1 MSHTT
6 GLFKRIPVP
15 NEKCRDIYCIDYKT
29 LRILGFKTVLFD
41 YDFTITGWNQKKIT
55 EKTLDLFE
63 RLLDMGY
70 QVAIVTNAPY
80 DRVGHVYE
88 STQGRVKVYADMR
101 KPRTAKLSNVLNL
114 MNTTAKESIIVGDLF
129 FTDIM
134 AGNILGLY
142 TVLINPYTYG
152 IDSKVKKMVAFMSR
166 VFYYLFFYTVGW
178 MFRIMDLAVPNEF
191 KKSIRDIDYTMLLEY
206 GYDTVLF
213 DFDNTLMPWHS
224 NEIDAETLQ
233 FLRTLL
239 NMGFKIMIAS
249 NGKDERFSD
258 VRLQLKNMKIEV
270 NGMSMKPMARKLKK
284 KILQVGSSK
293 DKTVLIGDQLFT
305 DVIAGNLCG
314 FYTVKVNPLSSKEGF
329 HTKFFRM
336 LEKVVI
342 KFMRRKPNLIRGEQI

>member
-1 MSHTT
+1 MSHST

-15 NEKCRDIYCIDYKT
+15 NEKCRDIYSIDYKT
-29 LRILGFKTVLFD
+29 LRNLGFNTVLFD
-41 YDFTITGWNQKKIT
+41 YDFTVTGWNQKKIT

-80 DRVGHVYE
+80 ERVGHVYE
-88 STQGRVKVYADMR
+88 STKGRVKVYADMH
-101 KPRTAKLSNVLNL
+101 KPRTAMLSNVLKL
-114 MNTTAKESIIVGDLF
+114 MNTTAKESLIVGDLF

-152 IDSKVKKMVAFMSR
+152 IDSKAKKMVAITSR
-166 VFYYLFFYTVGW
+166 SFYYLFFYTIGW
-178 MFRIMDLAVPNEF
+178 IFRIMDLAVPNEF
-191 KKSIRDIDYTMLLEY
+191 SKSIRDIDYTILLKY
-206 GYDTVLF
+206 GYDTILF

-233 FLRTLL
+233 FLSNLL

-249 NGKDERFSD
+249 NGKDERFSY
-258 VRLQLKNMKIEV
+258 VRLQLKDMKIEV
-270 NGMSMKPMARKLKK
+270 NGMSMKPMARRLKK
-284 KILQVGSSK
+284 KILQAGSSK